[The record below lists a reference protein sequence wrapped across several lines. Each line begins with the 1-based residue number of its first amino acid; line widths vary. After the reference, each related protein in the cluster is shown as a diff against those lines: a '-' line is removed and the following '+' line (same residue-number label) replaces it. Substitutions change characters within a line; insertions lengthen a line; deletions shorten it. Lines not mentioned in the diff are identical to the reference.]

1 MRANVCRRLW
11 EVSTMSIRFSRA
23 AAVSVIGLCSSLPIL
38 FASQS
43 ASAALGGAPM
53 TPPASASTSSTTVT
67 VPSTSGATSGTTAVM
82 RSASSS
88 AATSTTSSS
97 GGSYTVR
104 TTSLGNNNVVR
115 EYISASGDVFG
126 LAWSGPQMPDLNS
139 LLGSYFPQ
147 YVAGVANSR
156 KLRGGRGPG
165 IVQDSGL
172 VVYSGGHMGAFSGQ
186 AYLPQALPAGVTAAD
201 IQ

>member
-1 MRANVCRRLW
+1 
-11 EVSTMSIRFSRA
+11 MSIRFSRA
-23 AAVSVIGLCSSLPIL
+23 AVVSVIGFCSSLPIL
-38 FASQS
+38 FASQP

-53 TPPASASTSSTTVT
+53 TPPAGASTSSTTVT
-67 VPSTSGATSGTTAVM
+67 APATSGAASGATSNATAVM

-88 AATSTTSSS
+88 AAASS
-97 GGSYTVR
+97 GSYTVR
-104 TTSLGNNNVVR
+104 TTEIGNGNVVR

-126 LAWSGPQMPDLNS
+126 LAWSGPQMPDLNN

-147 YVAGVANSR
+147 YVAGVANAH
-156 KLRGGRGPG
+156 KLRGRGPG

-186 AYLPQALPAGVTAAD
+186 AYLPQALPAGVSAAD

>member
-1 MRANVCRRLW
+1 
-11 EVSTMSIRFSRA
+11 MSIRFSRA
-23 AAVSVIGLCSSLPIL
+23 AVVSVIGFCSSLPIL

-53 TPPASASTSSTTVT
+53 TPPNGASATSVT
-67 VPSTSGATSGTTAVM
+67 VPTTSSATAVM
-82 RSASSS
+82 RSASAASSGMVTSSASS
-88 AATSTTSSS
+88 AAASS
-97 GGSYTVR
+97 GASSYTVR
-104 TTSLGNNNVVR
+104 TTTLGNNNVVR

-126 LAWSGPQMPDLNS
+126 LAWSGPQMPNLSS

-147 YVAGVANSR
+147 YVEGVTNAR
-156 KLRGGRGPG
+156 KLRGGGHGPG
-165 IVQDSGL
+165 VVQGSGL

-186 AYLPQALPAGVTAAD
+186 AYLPQALPAGVSASD